1 MVVHPW
7 KVVLVALL
15 ALLVI
20 LPSQNLFAVKLNL
33 GGALNKAKE
42 VVDVVTPSSGST
54 ASSTDSRP
62 ENAVG
67 NTSGGGAISGNRI
80 VFSKTPIDPANP
92 TNLTTSFQAGDNI
105 YGLIQIST
113 TWRKLYNAGDVSEL
127 GIMVGLGADG
137 NEDYQYITLKKA
149 QYIDSN
155 YLVLDIAPDPGKMTA
170 YKDPDMLYGEGKGN
184 RKIGPIAFTYDLA
197 QLAPGKHTVRFFV
210 RNYGELPAI
219 GELEI
224 EGNDF
229 SCYTGL
235 HEKVKSAAD
244 AAGTLPPAGMIN
256 KELEGQ
262 MRALLEN
269 AGWSNILR
277 IVIIDKD
284 WWLDGNTSR
293 YLNVAAAA
301 KDSDGQCY
309 WCNTQFTQPKL
320 IDGSWGRLELTKTG
334 IKRPIPEENLNK

>member
-1 MVVHPW
+1 MMAVRSIKIMFCTV
-7 KVVLVALL
+7 L
-15 ALLVI
+15 ALSLL
-20 LPSQNLFAVKLNL
+20 LPCQTVYAVKLNL

-42 VVDVVTPSSGST
+42 VVDAVAQPSGSAPAGEET
-54 ASSTDSRP
+54 ASETTGA
-62 ENAVG
+62 AVPG
-67 NTSGGGAISGNRI
+67 NTGGNRI
-80 VFSKTPIDPANP
+80 VFSKSPIDPATP
-92 TNLTTSFQAGDNI
+92 TNLTNSFQAGDTI
-105 YGLIQIST
+105 YGLIQIGT
-113 TWRKLYNAGDVSEL
+113 TWRKLYDAGDVSEL

-137 NEDYQYITLKKA
+137 KEDYQYITLKKA
-149 QYIDSN
+149 PYIDSN
-155 YLVLDIAPDPGKMTA
+155 YLVLDIAPDPEKMTA

-197 QLAPGKHTVRFFV
+197 QLPPGKHTVKFFV
-210 RNYGELPAI
+210 RNYGEHPAV

-229 SCYTGL
+229 SFYADL
-235 HEKVKSAAD
+235 HEKVKSASD

-301 KDSDGQCY
+301 KDSNGECY